1 MMPWHSC
8 RRISSNTHLINNY
21 HFSKMTQQHPVVP
34 PKYMLDAWIHQY
46 QRYGKSFGDLLVEA
60 VQYGADTELEECCK
74 LFESNSVCGTKFQRR
89 SSVRDLRDRRRPKS
103 RQVSMTVSITGTE
116 EDLQQLIRKLKDD
129 QEISIKFWSH
139 HSWCE
144 HHWTWYQVSK

>member
-1 MMPWHSC
+1 
-8 RRISSNTHLINNY
+8 
-21 HFSKMTQQHPVVP
+21 
-34 PKYMLDAWIHQY
+34 
-46 QRYGKSFGDLLVEA
+46 
-60 VQYGADTELEECCK
+60 
-74 LFESNSVCGTKFQRR
+74 
-89 SSVRDLRDRRRPKS
+89 
-103 RQVSMTVSITGTE
+103 MTVSITGTE